1 MNSAKKLMKMADSQ
15 KRNNKKTK
23 IRKNKGKSAAIT
35 VNWKKIISIIL
46 LLLLPVIIFYTMEFF
61 LRNPFEKMRAGI
73 QFLNIA
79 FFELVAVILFFATKS
94 VRIAIRIEAVVALLI
109 GLIDY
114 FVVQFRSN
122 PVMPWDIFSIKTAA
136 VVADNYEY
144 SLEPRALV
152 CAVIMILIFAGTWFI
167 PKWDKLLT
175 LIRIGGSIIGIVM
188 LVLLTG
194 YVQTPEAVKTFR
206 LYDKLFTPN
215 TMTYKDGTVVAFLMQ
230 CQYLKVEEP
239 NDYSRE
245 KAESLLADKEADTN
259 ELFGSGS
266 GTIEELPN
274 IIVIM
279 NEAFSDLSILGEY
292 TTNMD
297 EIPYMRSLMAG
308 ADNTVSGYMDVSVLG
323 GNTANTEFEFLTG
336 DTMAFLPHGS
346 IAYQQFLH
354 EQTSSIA
361 TTLKDLGYR
370 TAALHPYRAT
380 GWERNE
386 VYPYLG
392 LDTFYSQADF
402 ENPLIYRK
410 YISDQSDIEKVIEIY
425 EQNPEQPLFMFNVT
439 MQNHSSY
446 TDVFDNFTPQI
457 EVEGT
462 DSVALNQY
470 LSLLYE
476 SDKSLQQLV
485 QYFDRIDDPTI
496 IVFFGD
502 HQPTDSVVSP
512 IYKLNGESVYSL
524 SEEELRLRYKVPYI
538 IHANYDIEEARNVP
552 MSSNYLGIKT
562 LELAGIPLNP
572 YQQYLANKYD
582 AFPSVSVMQIQDGN
596 GNVYSADQKEELL
609 NDYQIL
615 QYHHLF
621 GK

>member
-1 MNSAKKLMKMADSQ
+1 MN
-15 KRNNKKTK
+15 RT
-23 IRKNKGKSAAIT
+23 
-35 VNWKKIISIIL
+35 KKIINIL
-46 LLLLPVIIFYTMEFF
+46 LLLLLPIIVFYTMEFF
-61 LRNPFEKMRAGI
+61 LRNPFEKMRVGI

-79 FFELVAVILFFATKS
+79 FFELVAAILFFAAKS
-94 VRIAIRIEAVVALLI
+94 VRIAIRVEAGVALII

-122 PVMPWDIFSIKTAA
+122 PVMPWDIYSIKTAA
-136 VVADNYEY
+136 VVADNYDY
-144 SLEPRALV
+144 SLEPQAIICVGILL
-152 CAVIMILIFAGTWFI
+152 LIFAGTWLI

-175 LIRIGGSIIGIVM
+175 PLRIAGSVIGLI
-188 LVLLTG
+188 LLIFLTN
-194 YVQTPEAVKTFR
+194 YVQTPQAVKTFH

-239 NDYSRE
+239 KGYSKD
-245 KAESLLADKEADTN
+245 KAESILADIESVVN
-259 ELFGSGS
+259 EPLSS
-266 GTIEELPN
+266 ESESIEELPN

-292 TTNMD
+292 TTNID
-297 EIPYMRSLMAG
+297 EIPFMRSLMAG
-308 ADNTVSGYMDVSVLG
+308 AYNTVSGYMDVPVLG

-336 DTMAFLPHGS
+336 DTMAFLPQGS
-346 IAYQQFLH
+346 IAYQQFVH
-354 EQTSSIA
+354 EKMPSVAS
-361 TTLKDLGYR
+361 TLKSLGYR
-370 TAALHPYRAT
+370 TVALHPYRAS
-380 GWERNE
+380 GWDRSE
-386 VYPYLG
+386 VYPYFG
-392 LDTFYSQADF
+392 FDAFYSQSDF
-402 ENPLIYRK
+402 TNPLIYRK
-410 YISDQSDIEKVIEIY
+410 YISDQSDVEKVIEIY

-446 TDVFDNFTPQI
+446 SDVFDNFTPQI

-476 SDKSLQQLV
+476 SDKALEQLV
-485 QYFDRIDDPTI
+485 QYFDRLDDPTI

-502 HQPTDSVVSP
+502 HQPTDSVVAP

-538 IHANYDIEEARNVP
+538 IHANFDIEEEQNVP

-562 LELAGIPLNP
+562 LELAGVTLNS
-572 YQQYLANKYD
+572 YQQFVAENYRKY
-582 AFPSVSVMQIQDGN
+582 PSVSVLQIRDAD
-596 GNVYSADQKEELL
+596 GNVYSVDKKEELL

-621 GK
+621 EK

>member
-1 MNSAKKLMKMADSQ
+1 MSKTKKL
-15 KRNNKKTK
+15 
-23 IRKNKGKSAAIT
+23 
-35 VNWKKIISIIL
+35 ISIL
-46 LLLLPVIIFYTMEFF
+46 LLLLLPIVIFYAMEFF
-61 LRNPFEKMRAGI
+61 LRNPFEKMRVGI

-79 FFELVAVILFFATKS
+79 FFELVAIILFFVTKS
-94 VRIAIRIEAVVALLI
+94 VKIAIRIESIAALLI

-144 SLEPRALV
+144 SLEPRAIL
-152 CAVIMILIFAGTWFI
+152 CTVILLLIFVSTWFI
-167 PKWDKLLT
+167 PKWDK
-175 LIRIGGSIIGIVM
+175 IQVPVRIAGSVVGIVL
-188 LVLLTG
+188 LVLLTN
-194 YVQTPEAVKTFR
+194 YVQSPQAVKTFR

-239 NDYSRE
+239 DSYSKE
-245 KAESLLADKEADTN
+245 NAETLLNNIITDADTN
-259 ELFGSGS
+259 SALSSESE
-266 GTIEELPN
+266 TMEELPN

-279 NEAFSDLSILGEY
+279 NEAFSDLSILGDY

-297 EIPYMRSLMAG
+297 EMPFMRSLMSG
-308 ADNTVSGYMDVSVLG
+308 AYNTISGYMDVSVLG

-336 DTMAFLPHGS
+336 DTMAFLPQGC
-346 IAYQQFLH
+346 IPYQQFVH
-354 EQTSSIA
+354 GQTDSVASV
-361 TTLKDLGYR
+361 LKELGYR
-370 TAALHPYRAT
+370 TVALHPYRAT
-380 GWERNE
+380 GWDRSE
-386 VYPYLG
+386 VYPYFG
-392 LDTFYSQADF
+392 MDAFYTEDDF
-402 ENPLIYRK
+402 DNPLIYRK
-410 YISDQSDIEKVIEIY
+410 YISDQADVEKVIEIY
-425 EQNPEQPLFMFNVT
+425 EQSPNQPLFMFNVT

-476 SDKSLQQLV
+476 SDKALQHLV
-485 QYFDRIDDPTI
+485 TYFDRLDDPTI

-502 HQPTDSVVSP
+502 HQPTDSVVAP
-512 IYKLNGESVYSL
+512 IYKLNGKSVYSL
-524 SEEELRLRYKVPYI
+524 TEEELRLRYKVPYV
-538 IHANYDIEEARNVP
+538 IHANFDIEEARNVP
-552 MSSNYLGIKT
+552 MSSNYLGVKT
-562 LELAGIPLNP
+562 LETAGIPLSK
-572 YQQYLANKYD
+572 YQQFLANKYR
-582 AFPSVSVMQIQDGN
+582 AFPSVSILQIQDEN
-596 GNVYSADQKEELL
+596 GVVYSGDKKDELL

-621 GK
+621 EE

>member
-1 MNSAKKLMKMADSQ
+1 
-15 KRNNKKTK
+15 
-23 IRKNKGKSAAIT
+23 
-35 VNWKKIISIIL
+35 
-46 LLLLPVIIFYTMEFF
+46 
-61 LRNPFEKMRAGI
+61 MRVGI

-79 FFELVAVILFFATKS
+79 FFELVAVILFFAAKS
-94 VRIAIRIEAVVALLI
+94 VRIAIRVEVVVALLI

-122 PVMPWDIFSIKTAA
+122 PVMPWDIYSIKTAA
-136 VVADNYEY
+136 VVADNYDY
-144 SLEPRALV
+144 SLEPQAIICVGILL
-152 CAVIMILIFAGTWFI
+152 LIFAGTWFI

-175 LIRIGGSIIGIVM
+175 PLRIAGSVIGLILLI
-188 LVLLTG
+188 LLTN
-194 YVQTPEAVKTFR
+194 YVQTPQAVKTFH

-239 NDYSRE
+239 KGYSKD
-245 KAESLLADKEADTN
+245 KAESILADIESVVN
-259 ELFGSGS
+259 EPLSS
-266 GTIEELPN
+266 ESESIEELPN

-297 EIPYMRSLMAG
+297 EMPFMRSLMAG
-308 ADNTVSGYMDVSVLG
+308 AYNTVSGYMDVPVLG

-336 DTMAFLPHGS
+336 DTMAFLPQGS
-346 IAYQQFLH
+346 IAYQQFVH
-354 EQTSSIA
+354 EKMPSVAS
-361 TTLKDLGYR
+361 TLKALGYR
-370 TAALHPYRAT
+370 TVALHPYRAS
-380 GWERNE
+380 GWDRSE
-386 VYPYLG
+386 VYPYFG
-392 LDTFYSQADF
+392 FDVFYSQSDF
-402 ENPLIYRK
+402 TNPLIYRK

-446 TDVFDNFTPQI
+446 SDVFDNFTPQI

-476 SDKSLQQLV
+476 SDKALEQLV
-485 QYFDRIDDPTI
+485 QYFDRLDDPTI

-502 HQPTDSVVSP
+502 HQPTDSVVAP

-524 SEEELRLRYKVPYI
+524 TEEELRLRYKVPYI
-538 IHANYDIEEARNVP
+538 IHANYDIEEEQNVP

-562 LELAGIPLNP
+562 LELAGVTLNS
-572 YQQYLANKYD
+572 YQQFVAENYRKY
-582 AFPSVSVMQIQDGN
+582 PSVSVLQIRDAD
-596 GNVYSADQKEELL
+596 GNVYSVDKKEELL

-621 GK
+621 EK